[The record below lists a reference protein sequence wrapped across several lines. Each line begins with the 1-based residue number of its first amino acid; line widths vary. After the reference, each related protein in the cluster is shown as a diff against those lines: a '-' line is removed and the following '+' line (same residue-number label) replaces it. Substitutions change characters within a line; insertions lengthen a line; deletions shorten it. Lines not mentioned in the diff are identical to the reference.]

1 LSNYTITENIFFFIS
16 DSGDGPGSGR
26 EPEPEDEG
34 IEQDQD
40 EDIFRRSGI
49 CQKIFRVTFVFFK
62 DAGFL

>member
-1 LSNYTITENIFFFIS
+1 VTITENIFFFIS

-49 CQKIFRVTFVFFK
+49 CQKIFRVKFTFFK
-62 DAGFL
+62 AKHRCC